1 MITYRPPKGHLIT
14 DASGRTTSQPR
25 HGRTPTPEAS
35 RTRRHRQQKRIAL
48 SVAVAATAVGAAA
61 AIYSNWATTRQ
72 GLAELAHTRT
82 GWAAAGAGAELAS
95 MAAFGQ
101 LQRVLLRAAGV
112 RLPLRKVLA
121 TIYTGN
127 AIAVWI
133 PVVGPTIATAY
144 NLRGFRRNGAEAGQ
158 AWAALTVA
166 GIFATAAFAVLAA
179 AGVAATGNPA
189 VVALTLTASLAGTA
203 VVVGFL
209 MRLHRASSR
218 ARLVTLVDRVV
229 AVVRH
234 ATRGRPHRDLTALA
248 DSALAQAGALRLDG
262 RTTATAAGCALAK
275 WAADVCC
282 LICALYALHVPAPWA
297 AILGIWSA
305 GAAAYTL
312 SPTPAGIGV
321 VDIALIAAQAA
332 AGIAVPTAVAVTVL
346 YRLLSFKIPASMVW
360 FGYQRWQFRGR
371 GAAARGSGVQ
381 LTPHAHRNRLHA

>member
-1 MITYRPPKGHLIT
+1 VARLARENLRCKHSL
-14 DASGRTTSQPR
+14 
-25 HGRTPTPEAS
+25 E
-35 RTRRHRQQKRIAL
+35 KRIAL
-48 SVAVAATAVGAAA
+48 CVAVTASVVGAAA
-61 AIYSNWATTRQ
+61 AIYGNWATTRQ
-72 GLAELAHTRT
+72 GLAELAHTRA

-133 PVVGPTIATAY
+133 PVVGPSIATAY
-144 NLRGFRRNGAEAGQ
+144 NFRGFRRSGAEAGQ

-166 GIFATAAFAVLAA
+166 GIFATAAFAILAA
-179 AGVAATGNPA
+179 AAVAATGNPA
-189 VVALTLTASLAGTA
+189 LAALTLSASQAVTA
-203 VVVGFL
+203 VVVGLL
-209 MRLHRASSR
+209 MRLHKARLR
-218 ARLVTLVDRVV
+218 ARLVTLVGRVV
-229 AVVRH
+229 GVARH

-248 DSALAQAGALRLDG
+248 DAALAQAGALRLDG
-262 RTTATAAGCALAK
+262 RTTATAAGYALAK

-305 GAAAYTL
+305 GAGAYSL

-321 VDIALIAAQAA
+321 VDIALIAAQTA
-332 AGIAVPTAVAVTVL
+332 AGIAAPTAVAVTVL
-346 YRLLSFKIPASMVW
+346 YRLLSFKILASMIW
-360 FGYQRWQFRGR
+360 FGYQRWQFRAR
-371 GAAARGSGVQ
+371 ARAAARGSGVGPT
-381 LTPHAHRNRLHA
+381 LHANRNRRPA